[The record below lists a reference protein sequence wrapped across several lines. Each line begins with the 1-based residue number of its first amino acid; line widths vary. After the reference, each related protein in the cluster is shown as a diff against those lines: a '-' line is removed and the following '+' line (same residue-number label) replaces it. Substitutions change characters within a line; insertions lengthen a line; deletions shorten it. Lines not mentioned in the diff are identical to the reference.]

1 MPKFAAHAPLSVSP
15 MNGERPIRHAAPVR
29 PATGAFTLIELLVVI
44 AIIAILGG
52 MLLPAMSRAKEKA
65 SSMSCMNALRQIS
78 LGHKLYA
85 DDFKGM
91 FPARRDSE
99 RWPTQLKPFYQNLAL
114 LKCPAD
120 RRRLTQAQLS
130 NPRLAPDNALRSYI
144 INGWN
149 DYFAL
154 RLNIRDVGQM
164 TGRSV
169 PETALLEPSL
179 TIVLGEKRTNS
190 DHFYMDMLEGSGN
203 EVDVIQR
210 DRHGTARE
218 QTRSGGSNYAFADG
232 SARFMR
238 YRGALYPLNLWAV
251 TDTFRTNR
259 AMSN

>member
-1 MPKFAAHAPLSVSP
+1 
-15 MNGERPIRHAAPVR
+15 MNGKQAIRHSHPVR
-29 PATGAFTLIELLVVI
+29 IAACAFTLIELLVVI
-44 AIIAILGG
+44 AIIAVLAG

-65 SSMSCMNALRQIS
+65 ASLSCLNGLRQIS

-85 DDFKGM
+85 DDSKGL

-99 RWPTQLKPFYQNLAL
+99 RWPTQLKPFYQNLAV

-120 RRRLTQAQLS
+120 RRKIPQAQLN
-130 NPRLAPDNALRSYI
+130 NPRIAPDNALRSYI

-154 RLNIRDVGQM
+154 RLNIRDVNQM
-164 TGRSV
+164 GGRSV
-169 PETALLEPSL
+169 PETALFEPSL

-190 DHFYMDMLEGSGN
+190 EHFYMDMLEGSGN

-210 DRHGTARE
+210 DRHGTLRE
-218 QTRSGGSNYAFADG
+218 RTRSGGSNYAFADG
-232 SARFMR
+232 SARFIR

-251 TDTFRTNR
+251 TETFRTNR